1 MSKRKATAVRTPS
14 GQLSRA
20 DAPERFNPACIRKM
34 MDELQRK
41 ATNPNLGYEVGRLF
55 MAGAINRDHLS
66 VAMEYH
72 ELAYEWMAV
81 HGIPSP
87 NAKAQDIISAK
98 GASLREI
105 DSRKAESIKRKW
117 EAAKHALG
125 TDALADWLYDV
136 VIRDE
141 AAVTVAQKR
150 MVVVAL
156 DALARHWGDR
166 RRTA

>member
-20 DAPERFNPACIRKM
+20 GVRDYSPTQIRRIT
-34 MDELQRK
+34 DQLARA
-41 ATNPNLGYEVGRLF
+41 ATNPLVGHEVGRLHL
-55 MAGAINRDHLS
+55 AGHLTDTH
-66 VAMEYH
+66 VATAARYAD
-72 ELAYEWMAV
+72 LAKAWARIYGV
-81 HGIPSP
+81 PSP
-87 NAKAQDIISAK
+87 NCQAQDIVSAS
-98 GASLREI
+98 GRSLLFE
-105 DSRKAESIKRKW
+105 DELKARATKDAWIAVRY
-117 EAAKHALG
+117 ALG

-141 AAVTVAQKR
+141 AAVTVSQKR

>member
-20 DAPERFNPACIRKM
+20 GVRDYSPTQIRRIT
-34 MDELQRK
+34 DQLARA
-41 ATNPNLGYEVGRLF
+41 ATNPLAGYEIGRLHL
-55 MAGAINRDHLS
+55 AGHLTAEHVS
-66 VAMEYH
+66 AALRYAD
-72 ELAYEWMAV
+72 LASSWMRL
-81 HGIPSP
+81 HGVPSP
-87 NAKAQDIISAK
+87 NARAMDMGAVRGLSGADLTDDKA
-98 GASLREI
+98 R
-105 DSRKAESIKRKW
+105 SIKDAW
-117 EAAKHALG
+117 TAAQYALG

-141 AAVTVAQKR
+141 AAVTVSQKR